1 MFYKTKIYYYF
12 VLFIPIIGFSQS
24 LTETTYEIADKMPME
39 EWRVLSDNNLSIQ
52 NVNALHGFLKDLHAL
67 YVADSGKVR
76 ITQIGDSHTQVGI
89 FQGIARKELQSIFG
103 NAGLGFTFPH
113 RLAGSNGIS
122 ELRYT
127 SSIPWES
134 KRNIHASEK
143 DLVGL
148 SGFSL
153 QTSKRD
159 FAIRLE
165 VSDED
170 YTFNTLRVFTP
181 NASPMFSVA
190 QSNREIQLK
199 NYRMQRKVHTIKS
212 GEALSIIGMN
222 YGVSVASIKKVNNLR
237 SDNSRAG
244 ATLII
249 PVKINKPEPIDRTAF
264 DFLEYLVN
272 ENSFVYNLP
281 DYQKS
286 IWLLPNEQIDSFAL
300 NGIVLERNNP
310 GLIYDGI
317 GVNGARFADYN
328 KTELFFT
335 QLKELKP
342 NLLVISLGTNEAF
355 DELKKEEY
363 IESLELFLNK
373 VREQLPKV
381 SILFTTPPPSL
392 VIRRAPNNF
401 AEEYANEINRLT
413 EKYNVAVWDLYQVLG
428 GNEKIKKNF
437 SNDLVAR
444 DYIHYTKTGYELSG
458 ALFSEALLE
467 AYFKY
472 FTNFRN

>member
-1 MFYKTKIYYYF
+1 MLYKTKIYFYIF
-12 VLFIPIIGFSQS
+12 LVIPIIGFSQS
-24 LTETTYEIADKMPME
+24 MAESTYDVVNKIPMK
-39 EWRVLSDNNLSIQ
+39 EWGVLSDNNLSVQ
-52 NVNALHGFLKDLHAL
+52 NINALHNFLEELHKL
-67 YVADSGKVR
+67 YLTNSGRVR

-89 FQGIARKELQSIFG
+89 FQGIVRKELQDIFG

-134 KRNIHASEK
+134 KRNIYATET

-153 QTSKRD
+153 QTSERD
-159 FAIRLE
+159 FAIRLD
-165 VSDED
+165 VDAED
-170 YTFNTLRVFTP
+170 YAFNTLRVFTP
-181 NASPMFSVA
+181 NASPMFSIA
-190 QSNREIQLK
+190 QANREIPLK
-199 NYRMQRKVHTIKS
+199 NYSIEKKVHTIKS
-212 GEALSIIGMN
+212 GEALSIIARN
-222 YGVSVASIKKVNNLR
+222 YGVSVAAIKKANNLR
-237 SDNSRAG
+237 SDAIRAG

-249 PVKINKPEPIDRTAF
+249 PIKTNKPEPVDRSAF
-264 DFLEYLVN
+264 DFLDFLSN

-281 DYQKS
+281 DFQKS
-286 IWLLPNEQIDSFAL
+286 IWLLPNEKVDSFAL
-300 NGIVLERNNP
+300 NGVVLERNNP

-317 GVNGARFADYN
+317 GVNGARLADFN

-335 QLKELKP
+335 QLKELKS

-363 IESLELFLNK
+363 IANLELFLINI
-373 VREQLPKV
+373 REQMPEV

-392 VIRRAPNNF
+392 VNRRVPNVY
-401 AEEYANEINRLT
+401 AEEYAIEIKRLS
-413 EKYNVAVWDLYQVLG
+413 EKFNVAVWDLYHVLG
-428 GNEKIKKNF
+428 GNQNIKKNF
-437 SNDLVAR
+437 ADGLMAR
-444 DYIHYTKTGYELSG
+444 DYIHYTKKGYALSG

-467 AYFKY
+467 AYFEY
-472 FTNFRN
+472 FTKVSN